1 MRIMKKIKDILKNKG
16 GERYKIIILYKKKNE
31 VN

>member
-1 MRIMKKIKDILKNKG
+1 MKKIKDILENKG